1 MTRRTNN
8 RGVVI
13 TAISLLM
20 ALLLAACSPI
30 VPAPGGTVPQPS
42 TPAPTEESA
51 APVSATGIYKA
62 FAPGASSPG
71 LDMTLYL
78 NADGTLRL
86 VNDYQNEEP
95 PYVEVGEWSEVD
107 SSVTITITGPA
118 DPAYPQPAEPA
129 ARTLTLAGSQLTSAD
144 WIGPWYEF
152 GALATGE
159 VTPAYE
165 ASALTDVAAEN
176 DFAGFYKAFSP
187 SASCCGLD
195 QTLLLAFDNSA
206 RLTSDYLNGEAPI
219 VETGSWEADDEG
231 RITVTL
237 TGRDDGTVYDTPN
250 VLVLA
255 VEEGML
261 VTVEADASRYGA
273 GLVFYYFPGLAL
285 PMMR

>member
-1 MTRRTNN
+1 MLRRTTHWS
-8 RGVVI
+8 V
-13 TAISLLM
+13 AIGLLLT
-20 ALLLAACSPI
+20 LLLAACRPI
-30 VPAPGGTVPQPS
+30 TPVPGSTVPQPS
-42 TPAPTEESA
+42 
-51 APVSATGIYKA
+51 APVSTPISASGIYKA

-78 NADGTLRL
+78 NADGTLRM

-95 PYVEVGEWSEVD
+95 PFVEVGEWSAVD
-107 SSVTITITGPA
+107 SSATITITGSVDQTYQEPSVRTFSLA
-118 DPAYPQPAEPA
+118 D
-129 ARTLTLAGSQLTSAD
+129 GQLTSAD

-159 VTPAYE
+159 VTLAYE
-165 ASALTDVAAEN
+165 ASALTGAAAEN
-176 DFAGFYKAFSP
+176 NFAGFYKAFSP

-195 QTLLLAFDNSA
+195 QTLLLAVDNRA
-206 RLTSDYLNGEAPI
+206 RLTSDYLNGEAP
-219 VETGSWEADDEG
+219 VAETGTWEVDDEG

-237 TGRDDGTVYDTPN
+237 TGRDDGTVYAAPD
-250 VLVLA
+250 VMVLA

-273 GLVFYYFPGLAL
+273 GLAFYYFPGLAI

>member
-8 RGVVI
+8 RVAVI
-13 TAISLLM
+13 AAISLLM

-95 PYVEVGEWSEVD
+95 PFVEVGAWSEVD
-107 SSVTITITGPA
+107 SSVTITVTGPA

-129 ARTLTLAGSQLTSAD
+129 VHTFTLADSQLTSAERTL
-144 WIGPWYEF
+144 PWYEF
-152 GALATGE
+152 GALATGQ
-159 VTPAYE
+159 VMPAYE
-165 ASALTDVAAEN
+165 PSVLTDAAAEN

-195 QTLLLAFDNSA
+195 QTLLLAADNSA
-206 RLTSDYLNGEAPI
+206 RLTSDYLNGEAPL
-219 VETGSWEADDEG
+219 VETGTWKVDDEG

-237 TGRDDGTVYDTPN
+237 TGREDGTTYDTPE
-250 VLVLA
+250 VLVMA

-273 GLVFYYFPGLAL
+273 GLDFYYFPGLAL

>member
-1 MTRRTNN
+1 MIRRPNN
-8 RGVVI
+8 RGA
-13 TAISLLM
+13 AIAAIGLLL

-30 VPAPGGTVPQPS
+30 TPVPGGTEPQPS
-42 TPAPTEESA
+42 TPALAEESA

-78 NADGTLRL
+78 NTDGTLRM

-95 PYVEVGEWSEVD
+95 PFVEIGEWSEVD
-107 SSVTITITGPA
+107 SSVTITVTGPA

-129 ARTLTLAGSQLTSAD
+129 VRTFTLAGGQLTSAD

-165 ASALTDVAAEN
+165 ASALTDAAAEN
-176 DFAGFYKAFSP
+176 NFAGFYKSFSP

-195 QTLLLAFDNSA
+195 RTLLLAFDNSA

-219 VETGSWEADDEG
+219 VETGSWEVDDEG

-237 TGRDDGTVYDTPN
+237 TGRDDGTVYDTPDG
-250 VLVLA
+250 LVLA

-261 VTVEADASRYGA
+261 VTVEADAGRYGA
-273 GLVFYYFPGLAL
+273 GLDFYYFPGLAL

>member
-1 MTRRTNN
+1 MVQQTISRRAAT
-8 RGVVI
+8 G
-13 TAISLLM
+13 LLPALLL

-30 VPAPGGTVPQPS
+30 TPAPGDTVPQPS
-42 TPAPTEESA
+42 APAPAAEPA

-62 FAPGASSPG
+62 FAPAASSPG
-71 LDMTLYL
+71 LEMTLYL
-78 NADGTLRL
+78 NADGSLRL

-95 PYVEVGEWSEVD
+95 PYVETGEWSAVD
-107 SSVTITITGPA
+107 SSVTITITGSV
-118 DPAYPQPAEPA
+118 DQPYQEPA
-129 ARTLTLAGSQLTSAD
+129 ARTLTLTGGQLTSAD

-152 GALATGE
+152 AALATGE

-165 ASALTDVAAEN
+165 ASALTDAAAEN
-176 DFAGFYKAFSP
+176 SFAGFYKSFAP

-195 QTLLLAFDNSA
+195 RTLLLAVDNSA

-219 VETGSWEADDEG
+219 VEIGSWEVGDEG

-237 TGRDDGTVYDTPN
+237 TGRDDGTTYDTPD
-250 VLVLA
+250 VMVLA

-261 VTVEADASRYGA
+261 VTVEADAGRYGA
-273 GLVFYYFPGLAL
+273 GLEFYFFPGLAL